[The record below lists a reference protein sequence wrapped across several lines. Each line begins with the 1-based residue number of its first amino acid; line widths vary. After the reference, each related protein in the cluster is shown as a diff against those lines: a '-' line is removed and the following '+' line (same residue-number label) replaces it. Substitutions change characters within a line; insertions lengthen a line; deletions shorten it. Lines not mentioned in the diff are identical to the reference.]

1 MRKKK
6 KFLEFIEGEVRHALY
21 LQGFDDFS
29 AVKNS
34 SRFVKIRQAPLTN
47 YGPIRGQEGKIR
59 QNPLTDFD
67 GF

>member
-6 KFLEFIEGEVRHALY
+6 KFLEFIAGEARQALY
-21 LQGFDDFS
+21 LQGFYDYS

-34 SRFVKIRQAPLTN
+34 SRFVKIRQAPLAN